1 MNRAP
6 RSVSGSR
13 SRSLLSLLSLW
24 LLGVVPSAVGGCAQ
38 DPCLRPS
45 LPPQELCKCRPKDD
59 EILAR
64 LSSTEL
70 PYSVRKAVIR
80 CADDIHRT
88 DPHNVVTKQALRECA
103 AQPGNGLDVMTVAAL
118 DQAIQRSN
126 IMEQTKLDNWHAQ
139 CLGAGATPAAA
150 TGTAPAA
157 APGTTPAPSSAPAT
171 TPAPAAAPA
180 SSPAAT
186 PAPAGGTR

>member
-6 RSVSGSR
+6 RSVSG

-24 LLGVVPSAVGGCAQ
+24 LLGVVPGAVGGCAQ

-59 EILAR
+59 ELLAR
-64 LSSTEL
+64 LSATEL

-118 DQAIQRSN
+118 DEAIQRSN
-126 IMEQTKLDNWHAQ
+126 IMEQPKLDNWHAQ
-139 CLGAGATPAAA
+139 CLGSGTPGAGTAATPAPASAAPGETPAAGTPAAA
-150 TGTAPAA
+150 PT
-157 APGTTPAPSSAPAT
+157 S
-171 TPAPAAAPA
+171 APAAAPA
-180 SSPAAT
+180 
-186 PAPAGGTR
+186 PAGGAR

>member
-6 RSVSGSR
+6 CSVSS

-24 LLGVVPSAVGGCAQ
+24 LLAVVPSAVGGCAQ

-70 PYSVRKAVIR
+70 PYAVRKAVIR

-126 IMEQTKLDNWHAQ
+126 IMEQSKLDNWHAQ
-139 CLGAGATPAAA
+139 CLGAGAPGA
-150 TGTAPAA
+150 GTAPAA
-157 APGTTPAPSSAPAT
+157 APGTTPAPASTDSPGATATPAA
-171 TPAPAAAPA
+171 TPAAPAAAPTA
-180 SSPAAT
+180 
-186 PAPAGGTR
+186 GTR